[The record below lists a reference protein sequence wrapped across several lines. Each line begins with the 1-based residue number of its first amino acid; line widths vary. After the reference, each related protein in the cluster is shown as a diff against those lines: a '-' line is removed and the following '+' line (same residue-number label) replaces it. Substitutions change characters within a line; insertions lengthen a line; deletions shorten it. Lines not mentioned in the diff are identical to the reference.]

1 MRTMTKMAGVLL
13 AVLLAQ
19 QSPALGE
26 DKTSSKRGN
35 TVEQLFSVQT
45 VEAKKKQM
53 GKTEK
58 HYGFIKADQSRV
70 YAVAPRFDGFVV
82 ELYADALYKKIQKGQ
97 PLALVYSPEVFRA
110 KEEYLNTLSYVRK
123 HPNASM
129 LESARLKLELL
140 GISEDEIKQVSR
152 SGKTSV
158 NTMLYA
164 PEEGYLFMKGTEKG
178 AAFSAK
184 STLFRIV
191 NLDEVWVEAKLFEE
205 DRRLLMKSTK
215 HILSFKGMEET
226 YTAKKVLL
234 YPELDPKE
242 ATLTLRL
249 SIENKAHKLFPGM
262 YARVDS
268 VLQVQEY
275 LVLPSSAVLRKNG
288 KHYVFVEGEYEG
300 EYAPIEIGARPF
312 DSSSY
317 IVTEGLIEGERVVNN
332 ALFMM
337 DSDAQINGL
346 Y

>member
-1 MRTMTKMAGVLL
+1 MRVMTKMAGLILL
-13 AVLLAQ
+13 ALLAQ
-19 QSPALGE
+19 QTQALGE
-26 DKTSSKRGN
+26 DKTLSKRGN
-35 TVEQLFSVQT
+35 TVEQLFNVQT

-53 GKTEK
+53 SKTEK
-58 HYGFIKADQSRV
+58 HYGFVKADQSRA
-70 YAVAPRFDGFVV
+70 YTVAPRFGGFVV
-82 ELYADALYKKIQKGQ
+82 ELYADALYKKIQKGE

-110 KEEYLNTLSYVRK
+110 KEEYLNTLSYTKK

-129 LESARLKLELL
+129 LESARFKLELL
-140 GISEDEIKQVSR
+140 GISEAEIKKVR
-152 SGKTSV
+152 ESGKTSA
-158 NTMLYA
+158 NTMIYA
-164 PEEGYLFMKGTEKG
+164 PEEGYVFMKGIEKG
-178 AAFSAK
+178 SAFNAK

-205 DRRLLMKSTK
+205 DRRLPMRSAR
-215 HILSFKGMEET
+215 HILSFKGMDET
-226 YTAKKVLL
+226 YTATKVLL

-249 SIENKAHKLFPGM
+249 SIKNKAHKLFPGM

-268 VLQVQEY
+268 MLQTQSY
-275 LVLPSSAVLRKNG
+275 LTLPSSAVIRKNG

-300 EYAPIEIGARPF
+300 EYAPVEIGATPF

-317 IVTEGLIEGERVVNN
+317 IVTEGLIEGDRVVNN

-337 DSDAQINGL
+337 DSDAQINGM

>member
-1 MRTMTKMAGVLL
+1 M
-13 AVLLAQ
+13 LLAQ
-19 QSPALGE
+19 QTQALGE

-35 TVEQLFSVQT
+35 TVEQLFNVQT
-45 VEAKKKQM
+45 VEAKKKKM

-58 HYGFIKADQSRV
+58 HYGFVKADQSRV

-82 ELYADALYKKIQKGQ
+82 ELYADTLYKKIQKGQ

-140 GISEDEIKQVSR
+140 GISEEEIEKVR
-152 SGKTSV
+152 KSGKTSA

-164 PEEGYLFMKGTEKG
+164 PAEGYLFMKGIEKG
-178 AAFSAK
+178 SAFNAK

-205 DRRLLMKSTK
+205 DRRMAMRSTK

-226 YTAKKVLL
+226 YMATKVLL

-268 VLQVQEY
+268 VLQTQEY
-275 LVLPSSAVLRKNG
+275 LMLPSSAVIRKNG

-300 EYAPIEIGARPF
+300 EYAPVQIEATPF
-312 DSSSY
+312 DSNSY

>member
-1 MRTMTKMAGVLL
+1 MRAMTKTAGVLL
-13 AVLLAQ
+13 LVLLAQ
-19 QSPALGE
+19 QTQALGE
-26 DKTSSKRGN
+26 DKLSSKRGN

-58 HYGFIKADQSRV
+58 HYGFVKADQSRV

-82 ELYADALYKKIQKGQ
+82 ELYADTLYKKIKKGQ

-140 GISEDEIKQVSR
+140 GISEEEIKKVSR
-152 SGKTSV
+152 SGKTSA
-158 NTMLYA
+158 NTVIYA
-164 PEEGYLFMKGTEKG
+164 PAEGYLFIKGIEKG
-178 AAFSAK
+178 SAFNAK

-205 DRRLLMKSTK
+205 DRRLPMRSTR
-215 HILSFKGMEET
+215 HVLSFKGMEET
-226 YTAKKVLL
+226 YTATKVLL

-268 VLQVQEY
+268 VLQTQSY
-275 LVLPSSAVLRKNG
+275 LMLPSSAVIRKNG
-288 KHYVFVEGEYEG
+288 KHYVFVAGEYEG
-300 EYAPIEIGARPF
+300 EYAPVEIGATPF

-317 IVTEGLIEGERVVNN
+317 IVTEGLLEGERVVNN